1 VSADDSVGER
11 ALVDRA
17 DLAVRRSAAAH
28 VFVTAAQLDADA
40 PMVLDDEVEHHLDR
54 VLRLRDGELVT
65 VTDGAG
71 RWRATRLAR
80 VSGGP
85 RLEPDGHVVATERR
99 ATLTIAS
106 AMPKGD
112 RLDVLVQKTT
122 ELGVDALVLLHCA
135 RSVVR
140 WKPDRVDR
148 QRSRLQRIA
157 DEACRQ
163 SRRVWRVTIDG
174 PVESLS
180 LLPGAAVA
188 EPGGR
193 AVAPGDDVLAIGPE
207 GGWAAAELDAAG
219 DRIDLGE
226 NVLRTETAAIAAVV
240 LATAVRGAVPR

>member
-1 VSADDSVGER
+1 MGEWP
-11 ALVDRA
+11 
-17 DLAVRRSAAAH
+17 DLGMRRSAAAH

-40 PMVLDDEVEHHLDR
+40 SCGLDPEVEHHLDR

-71 RWRATRLAR
+71 RWRATRLVRMVGALH
-80 VSGGP
+80 
-85 RLEPDGHVVATERR
+85 LEPESAVVVTERA

-122 ELGVDALVLLHCA
+122 ELGVDAVVLLHCE

-140 WKPDRVDR
+140 WKPERAER

-163 SRRVWRVTIDG
+163 SRRVWRVTIEG
-174 PVESLS
+174 PVESSAVLAD
-180 LLPGAAVA
+180 AAVA

-193 AVAPGDDVLAIGPE
+193 PVEPGDAVLAIGPE
-207 GGWAAAELDAAG
+207 GGWTSTELAAAGE
-219 DRIDLGE
+219 RIDLGD
-226 NVLRTETAAIAAVV
+226 NVLRTETAAIAAVA
-240 LATAVRGAVPR
+240 LATTARRRASP